1 MRLEHE
7 SETGARWAEAR
18 RARGRGR
25 EEFALFYSDSDYS
38 DFISILV
45 MVYHPVSA
53 LNKIN
58 IIFILTSCNFFSGS

>member
-45 MVYHPVSA
+45 MV
-53 LNKIN
+53 
-58 IIFILTSCNFFSGS
+58 